1 MEETKCDFC
10 SLSQMLAKAKKH
22 PPLLMQ
28 YLRLMMITIG
38 KGGGG
43 TSMRAMPL
51 SARNPHP
58 LPLLTAEVFLPFF
71 SGLRLKG
78 SSRVTR
84 LGEFLAHWVIGL
96 L

>member
-38 KGGGG
+38 KG
-43 TSMRAMPL
+43 
-51 SARNPHP
+51 
-58 LPLLTAEVFLPFF
+58 
-71 SGLRLKG
+71 LKG